1 MHILLSHLKALV
13 FEISNITSE
22 KHFLIAPGQRRIP
35 ISILSDEFCEDEA
48 FSYLLLTGKSA
59 VMLLGEFQ

>member
-22 KHFLIAPGQRRIP
+22 KHFFIAPGQRKIP
-35 ISILSDEFCEDEA
+35 VSILSDEYCEDEA
-48 FSYLLLTGKSA
+48 FSYLLLTGKST